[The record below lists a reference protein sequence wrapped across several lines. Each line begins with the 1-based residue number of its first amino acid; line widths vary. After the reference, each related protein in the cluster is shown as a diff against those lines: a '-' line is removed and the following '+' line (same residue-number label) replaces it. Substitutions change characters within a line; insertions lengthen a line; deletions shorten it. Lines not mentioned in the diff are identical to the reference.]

1 MAADFNVYMEH
12 PSVAGMSK
20 SAANDW
26 RAQHRVQ
33 VSGGQPAPNPVGSFL
48 EASFPEFITA
58 ELEAAGFDRP
68 TPIQSQSWP
77 IALSGRD
84 VIGLAA
90 TGSGKTLCFAL
101 PMIVHINAQPHMQP
115 GDGPIA
121 LVLSPTREL
130 ALQTKGEC
138 DRFGASS
145 GVTNTAI
152 YGGVPKGPQER
163 DLRQGVEIVTATPG
177 RLIDF
182 MDVRPRATRRPSSA
196 AQQKT
201 ERGVRAELT
210 RTRTGRGAE
219 GSLVPYSCR
228 QRAATELRRTEAIS
242 SQTPVAIRRRMPPL
256 ETPETRDQ
264 GPER

>member
-12 PSVAGMSK
+12 PAVAAMSESV
-20 SAANDW
+20 ANDW
-26 RAQHRVQ
+26 RSQHRVQ
-33 VSGGQPAPNPVGSFL
+33 VSGGPPAPNPVRSFL

-58 ELEAAGFDRP
+58 DIEAVGFDRP

-101 PMIVHINAQPHMQP
+101 PMIVHINAQPHLQP

-163 DLRQGVEIVTATPG
+163 DLRQGVEIVIATPG

-182 MDVRPRATRRPSSA
+182 MDVRLRTARR
-196 AQQKT
+196 
-201 ERGVRAELT
+201 
-210 RTRTGRGAE
+210 
-219 GSLVPYSCR
+219 GSPAHSR
-228 QRAATELRRTEAIS
+228 
-242 SQTPVAIRRRMPPL
+242 PPL
-256 ETPETRDQ
+256 QAAGASALTHPRCPHQ
-264 GPER
+264 

>member
-1 MAADFNVYMEH
+1 MAADFNLYTEH
-12 PSVAGMSK
+12 PSVAGMPE

-26 RAQHRVQ
+26 RSQHRVQ
-33 VSGGQPAPNPVGSFL
+33 VSGSQPVPNPVRTFL
-48 EASFPEFITA
+48 EASFPEFIMA
-58 ELEAAGFDRP
+58 GLEASGFERP

-101 PMIVHINAQPHMQP
+101 PMIVHINSQPHLQP

-152 YGGVPKGPQER
+152 YGGVPKGPQQR
-163 DLRQGVEIVTATPG
+163 DLQHGVEIVIATPG

-182 MDVRPRATRRPSSA
+182 MDVRAPRAALSRPPRQPASA
-196 AQQKT
+196 
-201 ERGVRAELT
+201 R
-210 RTRTGRGAE
+210 
-219 GSLVPYSCR
+219 
-228 QRAATELRRTEAIS
+228 IF
-242 SQTPVAIRRRMPPL
+242 PPL
-256 ETPETRDQ
+256 LAPASVTHPSGAPLFADRTTPPPHPHPFTSPTPAWRRHSFSFAPFSSSTR
-264 GPER
+264 PTACWI